1 MADRNSGETPGKWPL
16 WKLLTAALLLI
27 FGLGGLLVYAGAYN
41 IGADSPHTG
50 PVFSL
55 LNLVRQRSVAVRA
68 SGIAVPADLAD
79 PKRIAAGA
87 GMYNEMCSGC
97 HLGPGTERTEIS
109 LGLYPRA
116 PDFSRGTS
124 LTPSEE
130 FWAIKHGIKMS
141 GMAAWG
147 PTHNDKLIWD
157 MVAFLQK
164 LSQLGAAQYQL
175 AIKSAPKDHDEMMKG
190 MKMDG
195 SK

>member
-1 MADRNSGETPGKWPL
+1 MADQNSDETQGKWSL
-16 WKLLTAALLLI
+16 RTLLAAAFIVVL
-27 FGLGGLLVYAGAYN
+27 GLGALLVYAGAYN
-41 IGADSPHTG
+41 IAADSPHSG
-50 PVFSL
+50 PVFSV

-68 SGIAVPADLAD
+68 GGIAVPADLTEPA
-79 PKRIAAGA
+79 RIAAGA

-116 PDFSRGTS
+116 PDFSRGIP
-124 LTPSEE
+124 LTPAEE

-164 LSQLGAAQYQL
+164 LPNLSPVQYQL
-175 AIKSAPKDHDEMMKG
+175 AIKSAPKDHDEMMKD

>member
-1 MADRNSGETPGKWPL
+1 VTDRNSGETPEKQPL
-16 WKLLTAALLLI
+16 WKLLAAAFLVLL
-27 FGLGGLLVYAGAYN
+27 GLGVLLVYTGAYN
-41 IGADSPHTG
+41 IAADSPHTA
-50 PVFSL
+50 PVLSF
-55 LNLVRQRSVAVRA
+55 LNTIRQRSVAVRA
-68 SGIAVPADLAD
+68 AGVVVPADIAD

-124 LTPSEE
+124 LTPGEE

-157 MVAFLQK
+157 MVAFLRK
-164 LSQLGAAQYQL
+164 LPTLSPAQYQL
-175 AIKSAPKDHDEMMKG
+175 AIKTAPKDHDEMMKD